1 MHRSSRSK
9 KHPDAIVN
17 VVSGRVGPSTVNVHG
32 SIAIGKKQMEDFEAE
47 WPKGFYNT
55 IAKKVVTM
63 AVTKKHMQVGKH
75 KLLNIDLIY
84 SRVIG
89 LQASSRDCDLQNLF
103 SYELA
108 PIPTSMFTE
117 QGEMKISKG
126 KSLLKKQLQVEVS
139 VRSVRNFEST
149 VIDGS
154 ALLWVAH

>member
-1 MHRSSRSK
+1 
-9 KHPDAIVN
+9 
-17 VVSGRVGPSTVNVHG
+17 
-32 SIAIGKKQMEDFEAE
+32 
-47 WPKGFYNT
+47 
-55 IAKKVVTM
+55 
-63 AVTKKHMQVGKH
+63 MQVGKH

-89 LQASSRDCDLQNLF
+89 LQASSRDCDPRNLF

-117 QGEMKISKG
+117 QGEMRISKG

-154 ALLWVAH
+154 ALLWVAHWPIGGTVKDFVNNYRDQIEKNSHQEMYTLCLIGIMNIKLKVKHDVHENQRPAGSTD